1 MMQRVRNLGAIALS
15 LLLSG
20 SLELPQAQAQ
30 GEAQTPPGFAS
41 ATAKVN
47 GTVLHY
53 VRGGKGPPVTLLHG
67 FPQDWSEY
75 RAIMPRLSQRFTV
88 VSVDL
93 RGIGGSAAAA
103 GGYDAA
109 NMAEDVRRLAE
120 VLKLERPYVVGHDL
134 GGIVTYAYLRKYP
147 QTLRGAMI
155 LDAPIPGIAGWDE
168 AIGGSGVWHVGFMQ
182 VPGLGEKLV
191 PGRQADYLGY
201 FYDMG
206 KFTAAERAYHLRS
219 YASRAQLHAAFEMY
233 RALPDNARF
242 NAAQTA
248 PNDVPLVF
256 ATGDKSPFASLVP
269 KFAEGLRA
277 SGLSRVETA
286 TIPGSVHYLVA
297 DQPEAVVALIERHA
311 GDPAHNK

>member
-20 SLELPQAQAQ
+20 SLATAQARAQ
-30 GEAQTPPGFAS
+30 EPGEAQPPPGLAS

-53 VRGGKGPPVTLLHG
+53 VRGGKGPPVILLHG

-120 VLKLERPYVVGHDL
+120 VLKLERPY
-134 GGIVTYAYLRKYP
+134 
-147 QTLRGAMI
+147 
-155 LDAPIPGIAGWDE
+155 
-168 AIGGSGVWHVGFMQ
+168 
-182 VPGLGEKLV
+182 
-191 PGRQADYLGY
+191 
-201 FYDMG
+201 
-206 KFTAAERAYHLRS
+206 
-219 YASRAQLHAAFEMY
+219 
-233 RALPDNARF
+233 
-242 NAAQTA
+242 
-248 PNDVPLVF
+248 
-256 ATGDKSPFASLVP
+256 
-269 KFAEGLRA
+269 
-277 SGLSRVETA
+277 
-286 TIPGSVHYLVA
+286 
-297 DQPEAVVALIERHA
+297 
-311 GDPAHNK
+311 